1 MRVSRSKL
9 YGAALIGMALF
20 GALVLIDVLRPGLF
34 PANAALAASLGLALC
49 GLAVIAV
56 RPRGKKRAPP
66 DVAPRDFSAV
76 IEERRRLADEAA
88 QRPPRLP
95 PE

>member
-1 MRVSRSKL
+1 MRISRSKL
-9 YGAALIGMALF
+9 YPAALAGMAVF
-20 GALVLIDVLRPGLF
+20 GALVLIDVLRPDLF
-34 PANAALAASLGLALC
+34 PAHLALGASLGLALC

-56 RPRGKKRAPP
+56 RPRGKRPTSP
-66 DVAPRDFSAV
+66 DLAPRDFSAV
-76 IEERRRLADEAA
+76 IEERRKMAEEAA